1 MQAVLRFQPIER
13 RGLIAIGVHNSRG
26 YTGENRP
33 DHIDVSRSV
42 FNRILIGPVLEK
54 IPTAMHEAI
63 AGIPMARK
71 SSDTGKD
78 IVMCECLLSASPEF
92 FQANGNIE
100 KWSHQSV
107 CWLKA
112 EFGEKILSAVLHL
125 DEQTPHIHAII
136 RVDEEKSRVHPVTK
150 ERMPAKRVL
159 CYSDR
164 FVDRKE
170 VLIRARNE
178 GKSHTDTK
186 LGRFQ
191 TRYAE
196 AVRSLGLERGRESA
210 RTKDKNLVH
219 TKTQLE
225 AEIQRLKIKKDEEIQ
240 NLSEVKVKVEETI
253 RKMESEAIENGK
265 SLYRRE
271 IEKVKQKIENLFIC
285 KNNAKQ
291 FFFSLKENQRKE
303 NIHRNTFLNK
313 VNCYN
318 NINVVEMKNG

>member
-13 RGLIAIGVHNSRG
+13 RGLIAIGVHNSRR
-26 YTGENRP
+26 YTEENRP
-33 DHIDVSRSV
+33 DHIDVSRSG
-42 FNRILIGPVLEK
+42 FNKILIGPVLEK

-92 FQANGNIE
+92 FQADGNIE

-150 ERMPAKRVL
+150 ERMPSKRML
-159 CYSDR
+159 CYSDK

-170 VLIRARNE
+170 VLIRARIE
-178 GKSHTDTK
+178 GRSHLDTK

-196 AVRSLGLERGRESA
+196 AVKSLGLERGRESA
-210 RTKDKNLVH
+210 RTKDKSLVH
-219 TKTQLE
+219 TKTKLE
-225 AEIQRLKIKKDEEIQ
+225 GEVRALLAAKESEFKRLE
-240 NLSEVKVKVEETI
+240 EVKVEVEQIIKKIE
-253 RKMESEAIENGK
+253 ESAVEKGNA
-265 SLYRRE
+265 LYRSE
-271 IEKVKQKIENLFIC
+271 IEAAQKRINDIFLCKKNPKIFLHIMKKSALTEDNQKRQFLSNVK
-285 KNNAKQ
+285 KNNVDKGMQ
-291 FFFSLKENQRKE
+291 YE
-303 NIHRNTFLNK
+303 
-313 VNCYN
+313 
-318 NINVVEMKNG
+318 